1 MTTYEVANPDDHTP
15 SSPAK
20 VAGSTL
26 SLPRPQPGRPST
38 ARVAGSTL
46 SLPRPQPGR
55 QGVPF
60 YRELDINGSAPPA
73 IKSLEE
79 RKPLLARL
87 AQAVERAVAGGAQ
100 DTKSTFQ
107 RVLAVVG
114 LGIVGLIA
122 LRFFEDMVE
131 VNLLP
136 F

>member
-1 MTTYEVANPDDHTP
+1 MDHEQGRSCGDSRKKQNGMTTYEVTDPDDYTP
-15 SSPAK
+15 A
-20 VAGSTL
+20 
-26 SLPRPQPGRPST
+26 ST
-38 ARVAGSTL
+38 AKVAGSTL

-60 YRELDINGSAPPA
+60 YRELAINGSAPPA
-73 IKSLEE
+73 IKSREE
-79 RKPLLARL
+79 HKPLLARL
-87 AQAVERAVAGGAQ
+87 AQPVERAIAGGAQ
-100 DTKSTFQ
+100 DTKGTIQ

-131 VNLLP
+131 VNPLP

>member
-1 MTTYEVANPDDHTP
+1 MTTYEVTDPDDTP
-15 SSPAK
+15 
-20 VAGSTL
+20 T
-26 SLPRPQPGRPST
+26 ST
-38 ARVAGSTL
+38 AKVAGSTL

-60 YRELDINGSAPPA
+60 YRELAINGSAPPA
-73 IKSLEE
+73 IKSLAE
-79 RKPLLARL
+79 RKPLLAWL
-87 AQAVERAVAGGAQ
+87 NQAVERAVAGWAQ
-100 DTKSTFQ
+100 DPKGTFQ
-107 RVLAVVG
+107 RLLAVVG

>member
-26 SLPRPQPGRPST
+26 SLPRPQPGR
-38 ARVAGSTL
+38 
-46 SLPRPQPGR
+46 

-60 YRELDINGSAPPA
+60 YRELAINGSAPPA

-79 RKPLLARL
+79 RKPLLARS
-87 AQAVERAVAGGAQ
+87 AQAVERAVAGGTQ
-100 DTKSTFQ
+100 DTKGTIQ

-122 LRFFEDMVE
+122 LRFFEDMLE

>member
-1 MTTYEVANPDDHTP
+1 MTTYEVTDPDDDTP
-15 SSPAK
+15 TSTAK

-26 SLPRPQPGRPST
+26 SLPRPQPE
-38 ARVAGSTL
+38 
-46 SLPRPQPGR
+46 R

-60 YRELDINGSAPPA
+60 YRELAINWWVPPA
-73 IKSLEE
+73 IKSLQE

-87 AQAVERAVAGGAQ
+87 AQAVEMAVAGRAQ
-100 DTKSTFQ
+100 DTKGTIQ

-114 LGIVGLIA
+114 LGVVGLIA

>member
-1 MTTYEVANPDDHTP
+1 MDHQQGRSCGDSTRKQTGMTTYEVTNPDDTP
-15 SSPAK
+15 TSTAN
-20 VAGSTL
+20 VAASTL
-26 SLPRPQPGRPST
+26 SLPRPQP
-38 ARVAGSTL
+38 A
-46 SLPRPQPGR
+46 R

-60 YRELDINGSAPPA
+60 YRELAINRSAPPA

-87 AQAVERAVAGGAQ
+87 ARAVERTVAGRAQ
-100 DTKSTFQ
+100 GTKGTLQ

-114 LGIVGLIA
+114 IGIVGLIA
-122 LRFFEDMVE
+122 FRFFEDMLE

>member
-1 MTTYEVANPDDHTP
+1 MTTYEVTNPDDYTP
-15 SSPAK
+15 
-20 VAGSTL
+20 T
-26 SLPRPQPGRPST
+26 ST
-38 ARVAGSTL
+38 AKVAGSTL

-60 YRELDINGSAPPA
+60 YRELAINGSSPPA
-73 IKSLEE
+73 IKSLED

-87 AQAVERAVAGGAQ
+87 APAVERAVAGWAK
-100 DTKSTFQ
+100 DTKGTFQ